1 MFEDIQMLVKLP
13 QCEVKCKPISLQTTE
28 CMVGIEVLI
37 LNIC

>member
-1 MFEDIQMLVKLP
+1 MLVKLP
-13 QCEVKCKPISLQTTE
+13 QCEVKRKPIPLQTTE